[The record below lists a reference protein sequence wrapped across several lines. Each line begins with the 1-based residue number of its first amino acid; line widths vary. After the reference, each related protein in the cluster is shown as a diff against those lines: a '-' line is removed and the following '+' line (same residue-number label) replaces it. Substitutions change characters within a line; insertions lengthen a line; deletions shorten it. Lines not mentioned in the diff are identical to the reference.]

1 MTGRRHI
8 VEVGKS
14 DGATA
19 YAAGTPHE
27 FTISVPTI
35 ELTGVKKSWLQNAGL
50 LLACLIDDARCAKRA
65 RPARSPCARPSAT
78 APQSAVHTSL
88 SAPSPA
94 HPRPCAHHGTV
105 CTSARSYLCV
115 SSCVGAAARM
125 RPPHTLG
132 CERGTLTGAG
142 AAHSPHPAAMRLCR
156 SAPSCR
162 WSRRATCTS
171 APSCRRLSEIT
182 HSARPAWRNAG
193 QSHATRARGRT
204 RPALGESS
212 ERRRHSARALAAD
225 RWPRGGTRTLS
236 REGCELA
243 RSVTSAASPAR
254 QAALPGVGAQAGG
267 RPRHATELTASPR
280 CSVRAAPR
288 SGRGAARGARPPA

>member
-78 APQSAVHTSL
+78 PQSAVYTSL

-125 RPPHTLG
+125 RPPHRLG

-171 APSCRRLSEIT
+171 APSCRRWSEIT
-182 HSARPAWRNAG
+182 HSARPARRNAG
-193 QSHATRARGRT
+193 QSHTTRARGQA

-225 RWPRGGTRTLS
+225 RWPRGGALS
-236 REGCELA
+236 RDG
-243 RSVTSAASPAR
+243 ASWH
-254 QAALPGVGAQAGG
+254 GVLRAPHPQRAKQRFLEWVRRRAGAHGTPQ
-267 RPRHATELTASPR
+267 R
-280 CSVRAAPR
+280 
-288 SGRGAARGARPPA
+288 